1 MSHALHVP
9 QTVLCEKNTY
19 TYFRTIGLSNLKLTG
34 LATMHQVWLNLLQ
47 INRCFQVL
55 LDPDSKR
62 YPVLSKLTAEVLAA
76 FAECVWWWGM
86 VTLATCNSCRQRPHW
101 DMVYG
106 ENIVPCCCLE
116 STPCRVSP
124 SAFQKWRLLA
134 HWGVTQD
141 EQSYS
146 TKGMSFVVCSTWLSG
161 EPVEA
166 FFPAWDKSA
175 QDGIIQFL
183 GFALPSSF
191 SIFKSFL
198 QAQSKYLGFSGNM
211 LYK

>member
-1 MSHALHVP
+1 MSHSLHVP

-19 TYFRTIGLSNLKLTG
+19 TYFRTIGLWNLKLTG

-47 INRCFQVL
+47 LKRCFQVL

-76 FAECVWWWGM
+76 FAECVWWWGV
-86 VTLATCNSCRQRPHW
+86 VTLATCNRCRQRPHW

-134 HWGVTQD
+134 HWDITQD

-166 FFPAWDKSA
+166 FFHFRLRQVSTGGHHTVPWLCSSVIF
-175 QDGIIQFL
+175 QHFEEL
-183 GFALPSSF
+183 PPSSE
-191 SIFKSFL
+191 
-198 QAQSKYLGFSGNM
+198 
-211 LYK
+211 